1 MLNISAS
8 KLVHIYTFVTVTM
21 HICTTIVDLVS
32 NILDFFFSLLHVPLS
47 TSHSHLSLVLSL
59 PHSTNVTNQS
69 HQSHLSPPIFHNKI
83 NRKRNQNLA
92 TKQTA
97 SIPNKLREHLI
108 LQISTTIREQL
119 PQPMSSINSFT
130 NLRFWL
136 GFSDHKSSYHVESL
150 QKQSSKILWFLK
162 EIQSV

>member
-1 MLNISAS
+1 MDAKFCIIEKDTNFTHFASKMLHISAS
-8 KLVHIYTFVTVTM
+8 KLVHIYTFATVTM
-21 HICTTIVDLVS
+21 HICTIIVDLVS
-32 NILDFFFSLLHVPLS
+32 NILDFFSLLHLTLS
-47 TSHSHLSLVLSL
+47 ASHSHLSLVLSL

-69 HQSHLSPPIFHNKI
+69 HQSHLSPPIFHKKI

-119 PQPMSSINSFT
+119 P
-130 NLRFWL
+130 
-136 GFSDHKSSYHVESL
+136 
-150 QKQSSKILWFLK
+150 
-162 EIQSV
+162 